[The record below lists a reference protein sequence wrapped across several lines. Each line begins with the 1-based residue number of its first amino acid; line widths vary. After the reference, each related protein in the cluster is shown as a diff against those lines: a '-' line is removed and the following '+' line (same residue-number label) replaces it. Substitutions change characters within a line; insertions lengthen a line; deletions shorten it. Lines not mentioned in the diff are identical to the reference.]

1 MAAPKAGVA
10 FCRGGRADR
19 SELAYRQH
27 KSTRKAA
34 RSLGITHS
42 MLVRRLAKYH
52 IQKEPNAEED
62 SPETAKGRASQL
74 SLLLSKNQITRT

>member
-34 RSLGITHS
+34 RSLGTTHS
-42 MLVRRLAKYH
+42 MLVRCLAK
-52 IQKEPNAEED
+52 
-62 SPETAKGRASQL
+62 
-74 SLLLSKNQITRT
+74 